1 MTVGQA
7 ALREVMRAPSGSD
20 PPREVEDIVGLFARL
35 AMAQATPD
43 ERRRRLL
50 ALGVCGMTARA
61 IPGIDPPPRPARAGR
76 GAGARVEPAEVRA
89 AEAMSGLFHAGDAA
103 FGGGHGRRAL
113 SAYLAAD
120 LAPRLGRPASPEVR
134 RRLVAVTGELAYQ
147 CAFMCFDDELHG
159 TAQSYY
165 RAALRLAAENDDDA
179 SYAIALRG
187 LSVQAHALGHHRHA
201 LVLAEGA
208 VGHGPRGQEMTRAF
222 VYAQLAVARAADG
235 AAHDA
240 LAALSVAEASL
251 ERISSPGHGLSGAFH
266 PAALLLAQ
274 AEVRALLGDPA
285 GAVVALEGSVECR
298 PPAERRSRALVLA
311 RLAQL
316 HLRCGDLDQ
325 AVGTWHRFLDEYRDL
340 RCARADRALQD
351 LRTRIRPLA
360 GNPGA
365 RRLLHRATDLGVG
378 IRD

>member
-1 MTVGQA
+1 MTCGV
-7 ALREVMRAPSGSD
+7 VSAPSGSD
-20 PPREVEDIVGLFARL
+20 PSREVEDIVDLFARL
-35 AMAQATPD
+35 AKAQTAGD
-43 ERRRRLL
+43 EQRRRLL
-50 ALGVCGMTARA
+50 AMGVSGVTALA
-61 IPGIDPPPRPARAGR
+61 VPGIDPALRPARAGR
-76 GAGARVEPAEVRA
+76 REGARVEAAEVRA
-89 AEAMSGLFHAGDAA
+89 AEAMAGLFHAGDAA

-120 LAPRLGRPASPEVR
+120 LAPRLGRPASPAVR
-134 RRLVAVTGELAYQ
+134 RRLVTVTGQLAYQ
-147 CAFMCFDDELHG
+147 CAFMCFDDELHD

-165 RAALRLAAENDDDA
+165 RAALRLAAENDDGA

-208 VGHGPRGQEMTRAF
+208 VECGPRGQEMTRAF
-222 VYAQLAVARAADG
+222 VYAQLAVAHAADG
-235 AAHDA
+235 MPHDA

-251 ERISSPGHGLSGAFH
+251 ERVSSPAQVLSGAFH
-266 PAALLLAQ
+266 PAALLRTQ
-274 AEVRALLGDPA
+274 AEVRALLGDTA
-285 GAVVALEGSVECR
+285 GAVVALEDSVGCR
-298 PPAERRSRALVLA
+298 PATERRSRALVLA

-316 HLRCGDLDQ
+316 HLRCGHLDQ
-325 AVGTWHRFLDEYRDL
+325 SVEAWHRFLNDYQDL
-340 RCARADRALQD
+340 HCARADRALED

-365 RRLLHRATDLGVG
+365 RGLLQRATDAGAG